1 MNTEWTKRILII
13 ILCGICT
20 LVTYFFHGILKV
32 STVFTHFYYI
42 PIILS
47 AIWWQRKGLIITI
60 ILCLTLLLG
69 HLTDIFA
76 DTTQIQMILT
86 AIVKNAMEATQEK
99 GTIIIRTHPEKIDSK
114 TSVMDSGMIPGEYIR
129 LEVED
134 TGSGMSAE
142 ILEYIFEPFYT
153 KKVMGRAKESF
164 ILQSRITQL
173 PQTRC
178 AATNPG

>member
-1 MNTEWTKRILII
+1 
-13 ILCGICT
+13 
-20 LVTYFFHGILKV
+20 
-32 STVFTHFYYI
+32 
-42 PIILS
+42 
-47 AIWWQRKGLIITI
+47 
-60 ILCLTLLLG
+60 
-69 HLTDIFA
+69 
-76 DTTQIQMILT
+76 
-86 AIVKNAMEATQEK
+86 MEATQEK

-142 ILEYIFEPFYT
+142 ILEHIFEPFYT